1 MIEVSHLRK
10 VYRTPQKEE
19 GAAGLL
25 RNIFARQYK
34 QINAVNDISFTIDQG
49 EIVGFVGPNG
59 AGKTTTMKMLAGIL
73 YPTSGIINVLG
84 HTPFHKEHAYL
95 RQISFIMGQKNQML
109 WELPAVDTFKLNKA
123 IYDIPDD
130 AYTKTLH
137 ELIEM
142 LDADSVINQ
151 PVKTLSLGQRMKV
164 ELISTLIH
172 KPKVLFLDEP
182 TIGLDVVAQKNIR
195 DFIQQY
201 QKTYNAT
208 ILLTTHYMEDVR
220 RLAKRVIIIDRGS
233 IIYDGDIEKLI
244 KKYARTK
251 TVEIIVEDMPNS
263 SILEKILEKTA
274 AVESIDFPRVRFR
287 VSRKDVT
294 QLIAAIS
301 KHIGFIDI
309 TIEEEKIEDIIRT
322 IFEKSS
328 VKV

>member
-1 MIEVSHLRK
+1 MISVSHLK
-10 VYRTPQKEE
+10 KSYRTPTKEE

-25 RNIFARQYK
+25 RNIFARTYK
-34 QINAVNDISFTIDQG
+34 NIEAVKDISFEIPQG
-49 EIVGFVGPNG
+49 ELVGFVGPNG

-73 YPTSGIINVLG
+73 FPTSGTINVLG
-84 HTPFHKEHAYL
+84 FTPFEKQHEYL

-109 WELPAVDTFKLNKA
+109 WELPASDTFRLNQT
-123 IYDIPDD
+123 IYEVPE
-130 AYTKTLH
+130 AEYKKTLG
-137 ELIEM
+137 ELTEM
-142 LDADSVINQ
+142 LDAQEIIDQ

-201 QKTYNAT
+201 QSFYKAT
-208 ILLTTHYMEDVR
+208 ILLTSHYMEDVR
-220 RLAKRVIIIDRGS
+220 RLASRVIIIDHGALL
-233 IIYDGDIEKLI
+233 YDGDIEKLI

-251 TVEIIVEDMPNS
+251 TVEIVVDDMPNTAL
-263 SILEKILEKTA
+263 LEKIGS
-274 AVESIDFPRVRFR
+274 VESIEYPKISFR
-287 VSRKDVT
+287 VARKNVNE
-294 QLIAAIS
+294 LIAKIS
-301 KHIGFIDI
+301 KEIPFIDI